1 MSEKRAVHALPGFRS
16 LPGFRW
22 LYLIDAATLFGL
34 MVTLTIARFG
44 FSWPSYPF
52 SHYAVG
58 FMIATS
64 IHMAFYYFGGMYE
77 YELRLGTPPWIPR
90 AVLMTLLA
98 STSHA
103 SVSFFTG
110 RYLMPRGNMII
121 LVVAGSI
128 LIVVNRYAARR
139 VRLKHTGHP
148 RVLLAGSATDI
159 ERVKQHLHEA
169 EPDIQVAGEIETM
182 SSGVEQVAGEIKT
195 VCGSH
200 NILNETKRVQ
210 ATDIL
215 LLSGSPL
222 ESLYPEPL
230 DSLAKSS
237 VGVYRSINPPDTLL
251 GLRRTY
257 QIGGMPFIALR
268 LKALP
273 ICRLRFKRL
282 LDMIYLLILSPAIIL
297 VAAIA
302 AIWVWIHAG
311 KPVIYRQKR
320 IGQGGQEFI
329 MTKFRTMTTDAEPS
343 GQAVLASR
351 NDPRVVKGLNWLRRT
366 RIDELPQMWDVF
378 RGRMSIV
385 GPRPERPELVNQ
397 LAQRIDGYNRRHDV
411 PPGIT
416 GLAQIQGHYQ
426 TDAAYKL
433 GHDLQYIVNWSPVLD
448 WEIIVKSLIVMTR
461 GDAR

>member
-1 MSEKRAVHALPGFRS
+1 MSRKHALHA

-22 LYLIDAATLFGL
+22 LYLIDAVTLFGL
-34 MVTLTIARFG
+34 MVTLTIVRFG

-77 YELRLGTPPWIPR
+77 YELRLGTHPWIPR

-139 VRLKHTGHP
+139 VRLKQTGHP
-148 RVLLAGSATDI
+148 RVLLAGSTSDI

-169 EPDIQVAGEIETM
+169 EPDIHVAGEVETVYN
-182 SSGVEQVAGEIKT
+182 GFEQVAGGVKGGVET
-195 VCGSH
+195 VCDSH
-200 NILNETKRVQ
+200 NILNEIKRVR

-237 VGVYRSINPPDTLL
+237 VGVYRSVNPPDTLL

-257 QIGGMPFIALR
+257 QIGGMPFVALR
-268 LKALP
+268 LQALP
-273 ICRLRFKRL
+273 TCRLRFKRL

-297 VAAIA
+297 VATLA
-302 AIWVWIHAG
+302 AIWVRIHAG

-351 NDPRVVKGLNWLRRT
+351 NDPRVVKGLSWLRRT

-378 RGRMSIV
+378 HGRMSIV
-385 GPRPERPELVNQ
+385 GPRPERPELVEK

-461 GDAR
+461 GAAQ